1 MGRRPRFQRGD
12 LGHSN
17 WRCIDLAVTLTEI
30 LLILVA
36 FLMPLLPAP
45 KRKPKKRHYLQTRT
59 RLRRGAVYNRYKP
72 PTAEQIAFAEKCRQQ
87 NLGFHSPAIE
97 ALEQALREIGIGFE
111 REVVTWFDGNRF
123 VIVDVL
129 CRSIK
134 IIIEA
139 DGAGHRHQKRYD
151 IQRDAMLREVTG
163 CQIIREYNGWFLSP
177 NLKERLGERFLEI
190 DRLRR
195 LELS

>member
-1 MGRRPRFQRGD
+1 MASLPSDPIRYRM
-12 LGHSN
+12 
-17 WRCIDLAVTLTEI
+17 LAKIPHVPLSEI
-30 LLILVA
+30 LLIFVLLLMA
-36 FLMPLLPAP
+36 FSPQP
-45 KRKPKKRHYLQTRT
+45 KSERKPKKRRYLQTRT
-59 RLRRGAVYNRYKP
+59 RLRRGALCNRYKP

-129 CRSIK
+129 CRGIK

-139 DGAGHRHQKRYD
+139 DGAGHLHQKRYD

-163 CQIIREYNGWFLSP
+163 CQIIRRYNQFFLQP
-177 NLKERLGERFLEI
+177 N
-190 DRLRR
+190 
-195 LELS
+195 

>member
-1 MGRRPRFQRGD
+1 
-12 LGHSN
+12 L
-17 WRCIDLAVTLTEI
+17 TLPEI
-30 LLILVA
+30 LLVLLA
-36 FLMPLLPAP
+36 LLMIACP
-45 KRKPKKRHYLQTRT
+45 KLGKKPKKKRRYLQTRT
-59 RLRRGAVYNRYKP
+59 RLHRGALHNRYKA

-129 CRSIK
+129 CRGIK
-134 IIIEA
+134 IIVEA
-139 DGAGHRHQKRYD
+139 DGAGHLHQKRYD

-163 CQIIREYNGWFLSP
+163 CQIIRRYNQFFLQP
-177 NLKERLGERFLEI
+177 NLKERLTDLLVEI
-190 DRLRR
+190 DRQRR
-195 LELS
+195 AS

>member
-1 MGRRPRFQRGD
+1 VLAETPR
-12 LGHSN
+12 
-17 WRCIDLAVTLTEI
+17 VTLTEI
-30 LLILVA
+30 ILALLSILACLVT
-36 FLMPLLPAP
+36 FRPNP
-45 KRKPKKRHYLQTRT
+45 KPERKPKKKCRYLQTRT
-59 RLRRGAVYNRYKP
+59 RLRRGALYNRYKP

-97 ALEQALREIGIGFE
+97 ALEQALREIGVGFE

-129 CRSIK
+129 CRGIK

-139 DGAGHRHQKRYD
+139 DGAGHSHQKRYD

-163 CQIIREYNGWFLSP
+163 CEVIRRYNQFFLQP
-177 NLKERLGERFLEI
+177 NLGERLTELLIEI
-190 DRLRR
+190 DRKRR
-195 LELS
+195 IA